1 MRESLNKLFMTLASL
16 NASFWLL
23 ATIVANPVEVGR
35 VCLWL
40 FGGFLL
46 LALITYDW
54 HIEK

>member
-16 NASFWLL
+16 NASIWLL

-54 HIEK
+54 Q